1 MADMTTL
8 ISPMRGPNEF
18 QQPFKYR
25 ILDLNF
31 GDAALAAMLAVDTHN
46 IMTLAA
52 GEAIM
57 FGHAVV
63 YTKVTSATNTATL
76 AFQLASGD
84 TLHSGALTANG
95 TELDAGDSFHL
106 QPGEYTTTGGKKC
119 YSDTASTLDMVVGA
133 EAITAGRILLYV
145 AIFDVAAFIA
155 NG

>member
-76 AFQLASGD
+76 AFQLASAD
-84 TLHSGALTANG
+84 ELHAAITADG

-133 EAITAGRILLYV
+133 EAITAGRILLYG